1 MLWFERPLWQSP
13 LPWVKE
19 GPKAVT
25 HRGIRSLALLAIAS
39 LLDAAARPCA
49 AATWWRLPVWGAEV
63 RVFAV
68 DPFQPA
74 SLFCGTSRGN
84 FYGST
89 DGGAT
94 WVALRPGPAFPGY
107 VATGLIADPAVPGRL
122 WASLAGQ
129 YKGGLVARSDDRGAN
144 WTVLARWKQAVATRA
159 LALADGEAPLLA
171 VGGDDGAR
179 LSRDGGQTWS
189 RVGADTPGLTQV
201 ESLAFDPSDPKTL
214 YAGTWRQA
222 FRTRDGGVTWSRI
235 AEGMV
240 LDATIYA
247 WDFDSSDPKDIWVS
261 TCGWVYRTRD
271 GGERWTRVKN
281 GFTNRRAHTIR
292 RDPNRPSVIYAGTV
306 GGLHRSTDGGQTW
319 SRISRES
326 LVVTAVEV
334 DRSTG
339 RLYVGTEGEGAFY
352 SDDAGMTLKPG
363 SAGLAEGRVSDLV
376 PDPSN
381 PTRVFFFRA
390 YGGEESGVW
399 EAQGLRVRRVS
410 RDALPPSA
418 SLAAF
423 RNGEGKTV
431 LVLSSSSG
439 VRVSSDGGE
448 RWQAPEKPPSGS
460 PISLFGAP
468 FPSPVLVTS
477 AGIFRV
483 TDGGRA
489 FSPIPGSPSAPVSA
503 ELLIDSAG
511 NTLLEV
517 RTAEGFVRWNGQ
529 SWISRR
535 RGVLKGGIF
544 LDETAAGGSTA
555 SYSVLQDV
563 EGTLVWEEGGK
574 RLAVTSPR
582 PGLSLACAAA
592 VPGGRIYVATT
603 GDGLFLFEP

>member
-1 MLWFERPLWQSP
+1 MSRL
-13 LPWVKE
+13 
-19 GPKAVT
+19 GA
-25 HRGIRSLALLAIAS
+25 RSLLPLVVAVLFGTG
-39 LLDAAARPCA
+39 ARPCA

-68 DPFQPA
+68 DPFELRA
-74 SLFCGTSRGN
+74 LFCGTSRGN

-89 DGGAT
+89 DGGASWT
-94 WVALRPGPAFPGY
+94 PLRSGPAFPGY
-107 VATGLIADPAVPGRL
+107 VVTGLIADPTTPGRL

-129 YKGGLVARSDDRGAN
+129 YAGGLVVRSDNRGAD
-144 WTVLARWKQAVATRA
+144 WTVLASWKRAIATRA
-159 LALADGEAPLLA
+159 LALVPETPPLLA
-171 VGGDDGAR
+171 VGGDDGVR
-179 LSRDGGQTWS
+179 LSRDGGQTWVS
-189 RVGADTPGLTQV
+189 VGVDTPGLVQV
-201 ESLAFDPSDPKTL
+201 ESLAFDPSDSKTL

-222 FRTRDGGVTWSRI
+222 FRTRDGGMTWLRI

-240 LDATIYA
+240 LDATIYT
-247 WDFDSSDPKDIWVS
+247 WDFDSLDPKDIWIS

-271 GGERWTRVKN
+271 GGDRWTRVKN
-281 GFTNRRAHTIR
+281 GFTNRRSHSIR
-292 RDPNRPSVIYAGTV
+292 RDPNRSGVLYAGTV

-326 LVVTAVEV
+326 LVVTALEV

-339 RLYVGTEGEGAFY
+339 RLYIGTEGEGAFY
-352 SDDAGMTLKPG
+352 SDDAGMTLAPG
-363 SAGLAEGRVSDLV
+363 SVGLAEGRVSDLV
-376 PDPSN
+376 PDPGD

-418 SLAAF
+418 SLAAY
-423 RNGEGKTV
+423 RNGEGKTI

-439 VRVSSDGGE
+439 VKVSSDGGE
-448 RWQAPEKPPSGS
+448 KWIAPEKPPSGS

-468 FPSPVLVTS
+468 FASPVLVTS
-477 AGIFRV
+477 AGVFRV
-483 TDGGRA
+483 TEGGRTFA
-489 FSPIPGSPSAPVSA
+489 PIAGSPSAPVSA
-503 ELLIDSAG
+503 ELLIDGAG

-529 SWISRR
+529 SWSSRR
-535 RGVLKGGIF
+535 RGILKRGIF
-544 LDETAAGGSTA
+544 LEETPGNAPTA
-555 SYSVLQDV
+555 SYTVLQDV
-563 EGTLVWEEGGK
+563 DGTLVWEEGGK

-582 PGLSLACAAA
+582 PGLSLASAAA
-592 VPGGRIYVATT
+592 VPGGRIYVATA